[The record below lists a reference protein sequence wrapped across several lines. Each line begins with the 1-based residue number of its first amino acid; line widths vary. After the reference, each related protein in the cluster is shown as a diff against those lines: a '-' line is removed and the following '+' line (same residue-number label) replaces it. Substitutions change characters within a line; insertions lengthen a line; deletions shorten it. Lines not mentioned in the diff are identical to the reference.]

1 MPLEDNG
8 MSAKA
13 IHTFFCE
20 GFELLS
26 YDLELIPNETHPA
39 SQVHTRD
46 QAESRPREARP
57 EDSSIYIYI
66 HRERGRKREC
76 YIYIYI
82 YNIYNKYIYIYM
94 CDNITIK
101 LCLYI
106 LYIYIY

>member
-13 IHTFFCE
+13 SPSTFFCE

-46 QAESRPREARP
+46 QEESRPREARP

-66 HRERGRKREC
+66 
-76 YIYIYI
+76 
-82 YNIYNKYIYIYM
+82 
-94 CDNITIK
+94 
-101 LCLYI
+101 CLDDVQ
-106 LYIYIY
+106 